1 MANITASDVMKLRQ
15 MTGVSM
21 MECKKALLKTEGD
34 YDAAVKLLRELGA
47 AVSAKRAEKSAKEGL
62 VFAKKAAD
70 GAKIA
75 IVEVNCETD
84 FVGNSADFKAFVDK
98 VADAALDGEADLE
111 GKLAEEKKALIAKV
125 GEKVEIRRGD
135 KLELQGTG
143 VLASYIHLGGKSGVI
158 LEVGVGKPETLEAP
172 EFQQLVKDLTL
183 HVVASAPRWL
193 ERSQVP
199 ADVIEAEKEVNK
211 KKLENEQA
219 EKGGKPKPPEIL
231 EKIAMGQIG
240 KFYGENC
247 LLQQEF
253 VKDNTLTVEKYIA
266 SAAKALGG
274 SVEFAGAVRF
284 EKGEGIEKRVDDLA
298 AEVAKMVK

>member
-62 VFAKKAAD
+62 VYAKLCSC
-70 GAKIA
+70 GSKIA

-84 FVGNSADFKAFVDK
+84 FVANSADFKAFVDK

-111 GKLAEEKKALIAKV
+111 GKLAEDKKALIAKV

-143 VLASYIHLGGKSGVI
+143 VLQSYIHMGGKAGTIV
-158 LEVGVGKPETLEAP
+158 EVGVGKEETLAAP
-172 EFQQLVKDLTL
+172 EFGQLVKDLTL
-183 HVVASAPRWL
+183 QITSAEPRWL
-193 ERSQVP
+193 DRTQVP
-199 ADVIEAEKEVNK
+199 QDVIDQEMEINA
-211 KKLENEQA
+211 KKLEAEQA

-231 EKIAMGQIG
+231 KKIAMGQIG
-240 KFYGENC
+240 KFYADVC
-247 LLQQEF
+247 LVDQAF
-253 VKDNTLTVEKYIA
+253 VKNAPGEKATVAQIVA
-266 SAAKALGG
+266 GVAKKLGDEIVVRRFVRYALG
-274 SVEFAGAVRF
+274 A
-284 EKGEGIEKRVDDLA
+284 
-298 AEVAKMVK
+298 

>member
-1 MANITASDVMKLRQ
+1 MATITAADVMKLRQ

-21 MECKKALLKTEGD
+21 MECKKALVKTEGD

-62 VFAKKAAD
+62 VYAKKCPC
-70 GAKIA
+70 GSKIA

-98 VADAALDGEADLE
+98 VADAALDGETDFE
-111 GKLAEEKKALIAKV
+111 GKLAEEKKGLIAKV
-125 GEKVEIRRGD
+125 GEKVEIRRGE

-143 VLASYIHLGGKSGVI
+143 VLQSYIHMGGKAGTIV
-158 LEVGVGKPETLEAP
+158 EVAVGTAEPLEAP
-172 EFQQLVKDLTL
+172 ECQQPVKDSTL
-183 HVVASAPRWL
+183 QIPSAEPRWL
-193 ERSQVP
+193 DRTQVP
-199 ADVIEAEKEVNK
+199 QDVVDQEMEINA
-211 KKLENEQA
+211 KKLEAEQA

-247 LLQQEF
+247 LLEQAF
-253 VKDNTLTVEKYIA
+253 VKNAPGVKDTVQKV
-266 SAAKALGG
+266 
-274 SVEFAGAVRF
+274 VETAGKKVNDTIAVRRYVRYQL
-284 EKGEGIEKRVDDLA
+284 GA
-298 AEVAKMVK
+298 

>member
-1 MANITASDVMKLRQ
+1 MATITASDVMKLRQ

-21 MECKKALLKTEGD
+21 MECKKALTKTEGD

-62 VFAKKAAD
+62 VFAKKCPC
-70 GAKIA
+70 GSKIA

-98 VADAALDGEADLE
+98 VADAALDGETDLE

-135 KLELQGTG
+135 RLELQGTG

-193 ERSQVP
+193 DRAQVP

-240 KFYGENC
+240 KFYGETC
-247 LLQQEF
+247 LLEQAF
-253 VKDNTLTVEKYIA
+253 VKNAPGVKDTVQKVVETVGKKVNDTVSVRRYVRYQ
-266 SAAKALGG
+266 LG
-274 SVEFAGAVRF
+274 A
-284 EKGEGIEKRVDDLA
+284 
-298 AEVAKMVK
+298 

>member
-21 MECKKALLKTEGD
+21 MECKKALTKTEGD

-98 VADAALDGEADLE
+98 VADAALAGETDLE

-135 KLELQGTG
+135 KLELEGTG

-183 HVVASAPRWL
+183 HIVASAPRWL

-247 LLQQEF
+247 LLEQAF
-253 VKDNTLTVEKYIA
+253 VKNAPGVKDTVQKVVETVGKKVNDTVSVRRYVRYQ
-266 SAAKALGG
+266 LG
-274 SVEFAGAVRF
+274 A
-284 EKGEGIEKRVDDLA
+284 
-298 AEVAKMVK
+298 

>member
-21 MECKKALLKTEGD
+21 MECKKALIKTEGD

-62 VFAKKAAD
+62 VFAKKCSC
-70 GAKIA
+70 GSKIA

-98 VADAALDGEADLE
+98 VADAALDGETDLE

-135 KLELQGTG
+135 KLELEGTG

-183 HVVASAPRWL
+183 HIVASAPRWL

-240 KFYGENC
+240 KFYGETC
-247 LLQQEF
+247 LLEQAF
-253 VKDNTLTVEKYIA
+253 VKNAPGVKDTVQKVVETAGK
-266 SAAKALGG
+266 KANDKITVRRYVLVRLG
-274 SVEFAGAVRF
+274 A
-284 EKGEGIEKRVDDLA
+284 
-298 AEVAKMVK
+298 

>member
-21 MECKKALLKTEGD
+21 MECKKALMKTEGD

-62 VFAKKAAD
+62 VFAKKCPC
-70 GAKIA
+70 GSKIA

-84 FVGNSADFKAFVDK
+84 FVGNSADFKAF
-98 VADAALDGEADLE
+98 
-111 GKLAEEKKALIAKV
+111 IAKV

-158 LEVGVGKPETLEAP
+158 LEVATGKPETLEAP

-183 HVVASAPRWL
+183 HIVASAPRWL

-231 EKIAMGQIG
+231 ETIAMGQIG

-247 LLQQEF
+247 LLEQAF
-253 VKDNTLTVEKYIA
+253 VKNAPGVKDTVQK
-266 SAAKALGG
+266 
-274 SVEFAGAVRF
+274 VV
-284 EKGEGIEKRVDDLA
+284 
-298 AEVAKMVK
+298 

>member
-1 MANITASDVMKLRQ
+1 MANITAADVMKLRQ

-21 MECKKALLKTEGD
+21 MECKKALQKTEGN
-34 YDAAVKLLRELGA
+34 YDEAVKLLRELGA
-47 AVSAKRAEKSAKEGL
+47 AVSAKRAEKTAKEGL
-62 VFAKKAAD
+62 VFAKKCEC
-70 GAKIA
+70 GSKIA

-84 FVGNSADFKAFVDK
+84 FVANSADFKGFVEK
-98 VADAALDGEADLE
+98 AADAVLDGETDLE
-111 GKLAEEKKALIAKV
+111 GKLAEEKKGLIAKV
-125 GEKVEIRRGD
+125 GEKVEIRRGE
-135 KLELQGTG
+135 KLELSGTG

-183 HVVASAPRWL
+183 HVVASAPRYL

-199 ADVIEAEKEVNK
+199 ADVVEAEKEVNK

-240 KFYGENC
+240 KFFGEVC
-247 LLQQEF
+247 LLEQPF
-253 VKDNTLTVEKYIA
+253 VKNAPGVKDTVQKV
-266 SAAKALGG
+266 
-274 SVEFAGAVRF
+274 VETTGKKVNDTIAVRRF
-284 EKGEGIEKRVDDLA
+284 VRYTLGA
-298 AEVAKMVK
+298 

>member
-62 VFAKKAAD
+62 VYAKKCPC
-70 GAKIA
+70 GSKIA

-98 VADAALDGEADLE
+98 VAD

-143 VLASYIHLGGKSGVI
+143 TLASYIHLGGKSGVI
-158 LEVGVGKPETLEAP
+158 LEVGVGKAETLEAP

-183 HVVASAPRWL
+183 HIVASAPRWL
-193 ERSQVP
+193 DRTQVP

-247 LLQQEF
+247 LLEQAF
-253 VKDNTLTVEKYIA
+253 VKNAPGVKDTVQKV
-266 SAAKALGG
+266 
-274 SVEFAGAVRF
+274 VETAGKKVNDTIAVRRYVRYQL
-284 EKGEGIEKRVDDLA
+284 GA
-298 AEVAKMVK
+298 

>member
-62 VFAKKAAD
+62 VFAKKCPC
-70 GAKIA
+70 GSKIA

-125 GEKVEIRRGD
+125 GEKVEIRRGE
-135 KLELQGTG
+135 KLELSGTG
-143 VLASYIHLGGKSGVI
+143 TLASYIHLGGKSGVI
-158 LEVGVGKPETLEAP
+158 VEVGTGKPETLEAP

-183 HVVASAPRWL
+183 QIVASAPRWL
-193 ERSQVP
+193 DRTQVP
-199 ADVIEAEKEVNK
+199 QDVVDQEMEINA
-211 KKLENEQA
+211 KKLEAEQA

-231 EKIAMGQIG
+231 KKIAMGQIG
-240 KFYGENC
+240 KFYADVC
-247 LLQQEF
+247 LVDQAF
-253 VKDNTLTVEKYIA
+253 VKNGPGEKATVAQVIA
-266 SAAKALGG
+266 GVAKKLGDEIAVRRFVRYALG
-274 SVEFAGAVRF
+274 A
-284 EKGEGIEKRVDDLA
+284 
-298 AEVAKMVK
+298 

>member
-1 MANITASDVMKLRQ
+1 MATITASDVMKLRQ

-21 MECKKALLKTEGD
+21 MECKKALVKTEGD

-62 VFAKKAAD
+62 VYAKLCSC
-70 GAKIA
+70 GSKIA

-84 FVGNSADFKAFVDK
+84 FVANSADFKAFVDK

-111 GKLAEEKKALIAKV
+111 GKLAEDKKALIAKV

-143 VLASYIHLGGKSGVI
+143 VLQSYIRMGGKAGTIV
-158 LEVGVGKPETLEAP
+158 EVGVGKEETLAAP

-183 HVVASAPRWL
+183 QITSAEPRWL
-193 ERSQVP
+193 DRTQVP
-199 ADVIEAEKEVNK
+199 QDVIDQEMEINA
-211 KKLENEQA
+211 KKLEAEQA

-231 EKIAMGQIG
+231 KKIAMGQIG
-240 KFYGENC
+240 KFYADVC
-247 LLQQEF
+247 LVDQAF
-253 VKDNTLTVEKYIA
+253 VKNAPGEKATVAQIVA
-266 SAAKALGG
+266 GVAKKLGDEIVVRRFVRYALG
-274 SVEFAGAVRF
+274 A
-284 EKGEGIEKRVDDLA
+284 
-298 AEVAKMVK
+298 

>member
-62 VFAKKAAD
+62 VYAKKCPC
-70 GAKIA
+70 GSKIA

-98 VADAALDGEADLE
+98 VADAALDGETDLE
-111 GKLAEEKKALIAKV
+111 GKLAEEKKGLIAKV

-158 LEVGVGKPETLEAP
+158 VEVGTGKPETADAP

-183 HVVASAPRWL
+183 QIVASAPRWL
-193 ERSQVP
+193 DRTQVP
-199 ADVIEAEKEVNK
+199 QDVVDQEMEINA
-211 KKLENEQA
+211 KKLEQEQA

-231 EKIAMGQIG
+231 KKIAMGQIG

-247 LLQQEF
+247 LL
-253 VKDNTLTVEKYIA
+253 
-266 SAAKALGG
+266 
-274 SVEFAGAVRF
+274 
-284 EKGEGIEKRVDDLA
+284 
-298 AEVAKMVK
+298 

>member
-15 MTGVSM
+15 MTGVRM

-62 VFAKKAAD
+62 VYAKKCPC
-70 GAKIA
+70 GSKIA

-98 VADAALDGEADLE
+98 VADAALDGETDLE

-143 VLASYIHLGGKSGVI
+143 TLASYIHLGGKSGVI

-183 HVVASAPRWL
+183 HIVASAPRWL
-193 ERSQVP
+193 DRTQVP

-247 LLQQEF
+247 LLEQAF
-253 VKDNTLTVEKYIA
+253 VKNAPGVKDTVQKV
-266 SAAKALGG
+266 
-274 SVEFAGAVRF
+274 VETAGKKVNDTIAVRRYVRYQL
-284 EKGEGIEKRVDDLA
+284 GA
-298 AEVAKMVK
+298 

>member
-1 MANITASDVMKLRQ
+1 
-15 MTGVSM
+15 M
-21 MECKKALLKTEGD
+21 MECKKALIKTDGD

-47 AVSAKRAEKSAKEGL
+47 AVSAKRAEKAAKEGL
-62 VFAKKAAD
+62 VFAKKCPC
-70 GAKIA
+70 GSKIA

-98 VADAALDGEADLE
+98 VADAALDGETDLE
-111 GKLAEEKKALIAKV
+111 GKLAEDKKALIAKV

-135 KLELQGTG
+135 KLELSGPG

-158 LEVGVGKPETLEAP
+158 VEVGAEKPETLEAP

-183 HVVASAPRWL
+183 QIVASAPRWL
-193 ERSQVP
+193 DRTQVP

-240 KFYGENC
+240 KFFGENC
-247 LLQQEF
+247 LVEQAF
-253 VKDNTLTVEKYIA
+253 VKNAPGVKDTVQK
-266 SAAKALGG
+266 
-274 SVEFAGAVRF
+274 V
-284 EKGEGIEKRVDDLA
+284 VDG
-298 AEVAKMVK
+298 VAKKLGDKIVVRRYVRYQLGA

>member
-62 VFAKKAAD
+62 VYAKKCPC
-70 GAKIA
+70 GSKIA

-135 KLELQGTG
+135 RLELQGTG
-143 VLASYIHLGGKSGVI
+143 MLASYIHLGGKSGVI

-183 HVVASAPRWL
+183 HIVASAPRWL
-193 ERSQVP
+193 DRSQVP

-247 LLQQEF
+247 LLEQAF
-253 VKDNTLTVEKYIA
+253 VKNAPGVKDTVQKVVETVGKKVNDTVSVRRYVRYQ
-266 SAAKALGG
+266 LG
-274 SVEFAGAVRF
+274 A
-284 EKGEGIEKRVDDLA
+284 
-298 AEVAKMVK
+298 